1 MSGHSKWANI
11 KNRKG
16 AQDKKR
22 SEAFTKIS
30 KNILTAIRLGGGSAD
45 PVVNGALKV
54 AIDKAREVNMPK
66 ENIQR
71 LLDRFEERKANLVS
85 VILEGYGPFGVPMII
100 EAETDNKN
108 RILGEIKLIFKN
120 YDGALG
126 ESNSVMYQFDRVGE
140 VELDIGEQSE
150 ISEENQLQLIDLGA
164 IDFDGNI
171 VIVETSLLN
180 EFVKKVEELGL
191 KIVRSELV
199 YRAKNPTILQ
209 SEEQVE
215 RIMDFVDE
223 LESNDDVL
231 GVFSGFDYN

>member
-30 KNILTAIRLGGGSAD
+30 KNILTAIRLGGGSTN
-45 PVVNGALKV
+45 PEVNGALKV

-85 VILEGYGPFGVPMII
+85 VVLEGYGPFGVPVIV
-100 EAETDNKN
+100 EGETDNKN

-120 YDGALG
+120 YGGALG

-140 VELDIGEQSE
+140 VELENIT
-150 ISEENQLQLIDLGA
+150 EENQLELIDFGA
-164 IDFDGNI
+164 IDFDENT
-171 VIVETSLLN
+171 VIVEPLLLN
-180 EFVKKVEELGL
+180 DFVKKVEELGF
-191 KIVRSELV
+191 KVIRSEMV

-215 RIMDFVDE
+215 KIMDFIDE

-231 GVFSGFDYN
+231 GVFCGFDYN

>member
-30 KNILTAIRLGGGSAD
+30 KNILTAIRLGGGSTN
-45 PVVNGALKV
+45 PEVNGALKV

-85 VILEGYGPFGVPMII
+85 VVLEGYGPFGVPVII

-120 YDGALG
+120 YEGALG

-140 VELDIGEQSE
+140 VELENMT
-150 ISEENQLQLIDLGA
+150 EENQLELIDLGA
-164 IDFDGNI
+164 MDFDEKI
-171 VIVETSLLN
+171 VIIETSLLN
-180 EFVKKVEELGL
+180 DFVKKVEESGF
-191 KIVRSELV
+191 KVIRSESV
-199 YRAKNPTILQ
+199 YRAKNPVILAN
-209 SEEQVE
+209 EDQVE
-215 RIMDFVDE
+215 KILDFVDE

-231 GVFSGFDYN
+231 GVFCGFDYN

>member
-30 KNILTAIRLGGGSAD
+30 KNILTAIRMGGGNAD
-45 PVVNGALKV
+45 PVVNGVLKV

-71 LLDRFEERKANLVS
+71 LLDRFNERKANLVS
-85 VILEGYGPFGVPMII
+85 VILEGYGPFGVPVIV
-100 EAETDNKN
+100 ETETDNKN

-120 YDGALG
+120 YGGALG

-140 VELDIGEQSE
+140 VELESIGEE
-150 ISEENQLQLIDLGA
+150 DQLALIDLGA
-164 IDFDGNI
+164 IDFDGN
-171 VIVETSLLN
+171 VAMTEVQNLN
-180 EFVKKVEELGL
+180 IFSKKIEDLGL
-191 KIVRSELV
+191 SVVRSEIA
-199 YRAKNPTILQ
+199 YRAKNPVILS
-209 SEEQVE
+209 SEDDVSKM
-215 RIMDFVDE
+215 MDFIDE
-223 LESNDDVL
+223 LEANDDVL
-231 GVFSGFDYN
+231 GVWAGFDYN

>member
-30 KNILTAIRLGGGSAD
+30 KNILTAIRIGGGSAD

-85 VILEGYGPFGVPMII
+85 VILEGYGPFGVPVIV

-120 YDGALG
+120 YEGALG
-126 ESNSVMYQFDRVGE
+126 ESGSVMYQFDRVGE
-140 VELDIGEQSE
+140 VELENID
-150 ISEENQLQLIDLGA
+150 EEKQLELIDLGA
-164 IDFDGNI
+164 IDFDENT
-171 VIVETSLLN
+171 VIVETLTLN
-180 EFVKKVEELGL
+180 EFAKKVGELGL
-191 KIVRSELV
+191 KVVRSEVV
-199 YRAKNPTILQ
+199 YRAKNPMMLQ
-209 SEEQVE
+209 NEEQVE
-215 RIMDFVDE
+215 KMMDFIDE

-231 GVFSGFDYN
+231 GVFCGFDYN